1 MDIYKAILELK
12 AEKKRL
18 DRAIAALEQ
27 DEGAGAAH
35 TGRRT
40 WNAEARRAAADGV
53 PPFDDANGM
62 ARPGNFNSCG
72 ETVRSGAD
80 HHRFEFHRLIVYATP
95 IRPAA
100 MPITAAPIQPRW
112 VVAHSCALRA

>member
-27 DEGAGAAH
+27 GEGAGAAH

-40 WNAEARRAAADGV
+40 WNAEARSAAAER
-53 PPFDDANGM
+53 M
-62 ARPGNFNSCG
+62 KKYWEQRK
-72 ETVRSGAD
+72 
-80 HHRFEFHRLIVYATP
+80 LQ
-95 IRPAA
+95 AA
-100 MPITAAPIQPRW
+100 SQTTT
-112 VVAHSCALRA
+112 